1 MKLENTRCKKL
12 NNIYLEKQ
20 NKTTFIETKI
30 GFFEIRK
37 CPIKTLNIKENKKLY
52 NNIKKLKEKNVKIT
66 TNNGIKNYINNNLT
80 IIIMKLLILINI
92 FNFSKN
98 IKLGFHFFQYSNISL
113 KIKGIG
119 EKAILGFNSHNFPK
133 DIYIN
138 GEKQNNIYYKY
149 FFNRTDNY
157 VEIIFDDNLVDCI
170 YMFYD
175 CNSITEINFSNFDTS
190 FVITMSLM
198 FFNCSSLT
206 SLDLSNF
213 NTSQVKFMNAMFAY
227 CSSLTS
233 LDLSN
238 FNTSQVTNMYAMF
251 CGCSSLTSLDL
262 SNFDTS
268 NVGVMLGL
276 FGVCSYLGSLNLNN
290 YNKSQIISILDVSDS
305 CINLEYINLK
315 NIDENNLI
323 FYDFMFSG
331 VSENIVICINTTQQ
345 KILSEIE
352 KKSCYVIDCS
362 NDWKSKQKKLI
373 DNSNECFDS
382 CDSKAQYE
390 YKGKCYEM
398 EEYLDHY
405 NNFLQSIDEEFIS
418 ENFITSNIDN
428 GEDMMIKNEKLTITL
443 TTPQNQRNNIN
454 INMTK
459 IDLGECEILLRK
471 FYNISDNES
480 LYIKKID
487 INQEDMKTLKVEYDV
502 YAKLFGKNLIKL
514 NLTACENS
522 KISISIP
529 IIIND
534 QLDKFNISSGYY
546 NDICYTAT
554 SEDGTDI
561 LLKDRQNEFIDKDKI
576 VCQEDCDFSEYDY
589 DTFVA
594 KCSCK
599 VKKCSDS
606 FADMNINKK
615 KLLENFK
622 NIKSIVNFSFLVCYK
637 KLFNKE
643 GILFNIGFYL
653 LLFIILFQIITIIIF
668 SFKQFSSLK
677 KIILNFAS
685 EINSKK
691 QDKKIEKDKLKK
703 NQFNDKII
711 YINIKSPKKY
721 RKNKN
726 IKIKKDFNESK
737 IKFNPKFKRY
747 RKTKKVKNMKYIDEE
762 INRFS
767 YNLAIQCDKRT
778 YCQYYISL
786 LKTQHNLISALFNN
800 DDYNCGIIKIN
811 LFLIGFAIEYTV
823 NAFFYNDD
831 TMHKIYESKGVF
843 DLETQLPIAIYSTII
858 STILNYPL
866 NLLAFSN
873 DAIINFKQINE
884 KLYIMNRAR
893 NLKNILMIK
902 FIFYFIISFLLL
914 IFFWYYISMFCV
926 IYRNTQIHLLKDT
939 LMSFG
944 LSLLIP
950 FVIY

>member
-1 MKLENTRCKKL
+1 
-12 NNIYLEKQ
+12 
-20 NKTTFIETKI
+20 
-30 GFFEIRK
+30 
-37 CPIKTLNIKENKKLY
+37 
-52 NNIKKLKEKNVKIT
+52 
-66 TNNGIKNYINNNLT
+66 
-80 IIIMKLLILINI
+80 
-92 FNFSKN
+92 
-98 IKLGFHFFQYSNISL
+98 
-113 KIKGIG
+113 
-119 EKAILGFNSHNFPK
+119 
-133 DIYIN
+133 
-138 GEKQNNIYYKY
+138 
-149 FFNRTDNY
+149 
-157 VEIIFDDNLVDCI
+157 
-170 YMFYD
+170 
-175 CNSITEINFSNFDTS
+175 
-190 FVITMSLM
+190 
-198 FFNCSSLT
+198 
-206 SLDLSNF
+206 
-213 NTSQVKFMNAMFAY
+213 
-227 CSSLTS
+227 
-233 LDLSN
+233 
-238 FNTSQVTNMYAMF
+238 
-251 CGCSSLTSLDL
+251 
-262 SNFDTS
+262 
-268 NVGVMLGL
+268 
-276 FGVCSYLGSLNLNN
+276 
-290 YNKSQIISILDVSDS
+290 
-305 CINLEYINLK
+305 
-315 NIDENNLI
+315 
-323 FYDFMFSG
+323 
-331 VSENIVICINTTQQ
+331 
-345 KILSEIE
+345 
-352 KKSCYVIDCS
+352 
-362 NDWKSKQKKLI
+362 
-373 DNSNECFDS
+373 
-382 CDSKAQYE
+382 
-390 YKGKCYEM
+390 
-398 EEYLDHY
+398 
-405 NNFLQSIDEEFIS
+405 
-418 ENFITSNIDN
+418 
-428 GEDMMIKNEKLTITL
+428 
-443 TTPQNQRNNIN
+443 
-454 INMTK
+454 
-459 IDLGECEILLRK
+459 
-471 FYNISDNES
+471 
-480 LYIKKID
+480 
-487 INQEDMKTLKVEYDV
+487 MKTLKVEYDV

-653 LLFIILFQIITIIIF
+653 LLFIILFQIIAIIIF

-677 KIILNFAS
+677 KIIFNFAS
-685 EINSKK
+685 EINAKK

-767 YNLAIQCDKRT
+767 YNLAILYDKRT
-778 YCQYYISL
+778 YCQYYTSL

-884 KLYIMNRAR
+884 KLYIMNKAR

-902 FIFYFIISFLLL
+902 FIFYFIISFLFL
-914 IFFWYYISMFCV
+914 IFFWYYISIFCV

-950 FVIY
+950 FVIYLFPGVFRIPSLSNAKKKRQYLYNFSKFLQSF

>member
-1 MKLENTRCKKL
+1 
-12 NNIYLEKQ
+12 
-20 NKTTFIETKI
+20 
-30 GFFEIRK
+30 
-37 CPIKTLNIKENKKLY
+37 
-52 NNIKKLKEKNVKIT
+52 
-66 TNNGIKNYINNNLT
+66 
-80 IIIMKLLILINI
+80 
-92 FNFSKN
+92 
-98 IKLGFHFFQYSNISL
+98 
-113 KIKGIG
+113 
-119 EKAILGFNSHNFPK
+119 
-133 DIYIN
+133 
-138 GEKQNNIYYKY
+138 
-149 FFNRTDNY
+149 
-157 VEIIFDDNLVDCI
+157 
-170 YMFYD
+170 
-175 CNSITEINFSNFDTS
+175 
-190 FVITMSLM
+190 
-198 FFNCSSLT
+198 
-206 SLDLSNF
+206 
-213 NTSQVKFMNAMFAY
+213 
-227 CSSLTS
+227 
-233 LDLSN
+233 
-238 FNTSQVTNMYAMF
+238 
-251 CGCSSLTSLDL
+251 
-262 SNFDTS
+262 
-268 NVGVMLGL
+268 
-276 FGVCSYLGSLNLNN
+276 
-290 YNKSQIISILDVSDS
+290 
-305 CINLEYINLK
+305 
-315 NIDENNLI
+315 
-323 FYDFMFSG
+323 
-331 VSENIVICINTTQQ
+331 
-345 KILSEIE
+345 
-352 KKSCYVIDCS
+352 
-362 NDWKSKQKKLI
+362 
-373 DNSNECFDS
+373 
-382 CDSKAQYE
+382 
-390 YKGKCYEM
+390 
-398 EEYLDHY
+398 
-405 NNFLQSIDEEFIS
+405 
-418 ENFITSNIDN
+418 
-428 GEDMMIKNEKLTITL
+428 MMIKNEKLTITL

-677 KIILNFAS
+677 KIIFNFAS
-685 EINSKK
+685 EINAKK

-767 YNLAIQCDKRT
+767 YNLAIKYDKRT
-778 YCQYYISL
+778 YCQYYTSL

-884 KLYIMNRAR
+884 KLYIMNKAR

-950 FVIY
+950 FVIYLFPGIFRIPSLSNAKKKRQYLYNFSKFLQSF

>member
-1 MKLENTRCKKL
+1 M
-12 NNIYLEKQ
+12 Q
-20 NKTTFIETKI
+20 N
-30 GFFEIRK
+30 
-37 CPIKTLNIKENKKLY
+37 
-52 NNIKKLKEKNVKIT
+52 
-66 TNNGIKNYINNNLT
+66 
-80 IIIMKLLILINI
+80 
-92 FNFSKN
+92 
-98 IKLGFHFFQYSNISL
+98 
-113 KIKGIG
+113 
-119 EKAILGFNSHNFPK
+119 
-133 DIYIN
+133 
-138 GEKQNNIYYKY
+138 
-149 FFNRTDNY
+149 
-157 VEIIFDDNLVDCI
+157 
-170 YMFYD
+170 
-175 CNSITEINFSNFDTS
+175 
-190 FVITMSLM
+190 
-198 FFNCSSLT
+198 
-206 SLDLSNF
+206 
-213 NTSQVKFMNAMFAY
+213 
-227 CSSLTS
+227 
-233 LDLSN
+233 
-238 FNTSQVTNMYAMF
+238 
-251 CGCSSLTSLDL
+251 
-262 SNFDTS
+262 
-268 NVGVMLGL
+268 
-276 FGVCSYLGSLNLNN
+276 
-290 YNKSQIISILDVSDS
+290 
-305 CINLEYINLK
+305 
-315 NIDENNLI
+315 
-323 FYDFMFSG
+323 
-331 VSENIVICINTTQQ
+331 
-345 KILSEIE
+345 
-352 KKSCYVIDCS
+352 
-362 NDWKSKQKKLI
+362 
-373 DNSNECFDS
+373 
-382 CDSKAQYE
+382 
-390 YKGKCYEM
+390 
-398 EEYLDHY
+398 
-405 NNFLQSIDEEFIS
+405 IDEEFIS

-514 NLTACENS
+514 NLTACKNS

-561 LLKDRQNEFIDKDKI
+561 LLKDRQNEFIDKDKV

-653 LLFIILFQIITIIIF
+653 LLFIILFQIIAIIIF

-737 IKFNPKFKRY
+737 IKPNPKFKRY

-767 YNLAIQCDKRT
+767 YNLAIQYDKRT

-884 KLYIMNRAR
+884 KLYIMNKAR

-926 IYRNTQIHLLKDT
+926 IYRNTQKHLLKDT

-950 FVIY
+950 FVIRQYLYNFSKFLQLF